1 MEERALLISN
11 LQISGFLQHFLK
23 IFLVPWTYP
32 VAGPDYLVC
41 HENFKPKEISSMLF
55 KDLVPCSNPVAGPD
69 HKSTNL
75 DRGAGILK
83 LPLAFFCD
91 IIKPSGYL
99 RS

>member
-1 MEERALLISN
+1 
-11 LQISGFLQHFLK
+11 
-23 IFLVPWTYP
+23 
-32 VAGPDYLVC
+32 
-41 HENFKPKEISSMLF
+41 MLF

-69 HKSTNL
+69 YKSTNL

-91 IIKPSGYL
+91 ILKPSGYL